1 MSHAIH
7 NDAGSVTAGLAA
19 YDRPVASD
27 PLSWRAA
34 GFVIATFSI
43 AGWVGLALLLHRLI
57 G

>member
-7 NDAGSVTAGLAA
+7 NDAGSVTRGLAV
-19 YDRPVASD
+19 YDRPLPAD

-43 AGWVGLALLLHRLI
+43 AGWVGLAVLLHRLI